1 MSIKTRLSQA
11 LCISLLVFSSY
22 GYAESLSL
30 SLNDSSFT
38 AGDILEVI
46 VTANRDEFEETHA
59 DVYLA
64 VQTPNGSLHYL
75 NGLGLKFIN
84 PPNKIVRLATAWPIQ
99 TLPETT
105 LLAFEVPRG
114 LPPGTYKWELTL
126 AKTGLEV
133 SEVAQPKNWLVRV
146 SVTLVLKSS
155 YEEWPEFYED
165 EGIVTA
171 GGEALEETSR
181 WDTVDSADTVA
192 FDGMSSS
199 LPPSTSAGSADKTAG
214 DSASSC
220 CDDGDF
226 GREPLPLSPSPFPDD
241 NEMPVSGT
249 LTAGDIDDNLNFAA
263 FQRYMNKQL
272 VDSSLPFVDMSD
284 RVTLQIVDDQGLG
297 VSNARVRVSLPQESV
312 PRVDTYAGT
321 DGRFYLFPTFDG
333 VMGSQ
338 VDLQL
343 APPEDELGSPSSV
356 FNTTLDLEQLAE
368 DRSVTVTLP
377 NAVAALP
384 DSLEVMFVIDTTGSM
399 GDELHYLVTE
409 LRDIIGAVQA
419 RHQQVR
425 MRFGLVVYRDKRD
438 TYVVRDFGFTDSLN
452 DLQIQLSE
460 QKARGGGDYP
470 EAMAEGLA
478 AALNKAQWREGN
490 VARLL
495 FLIADAPPHDEN
507 LKAMLEQV
515 QIARQMG
522 IRIYPLAASGVGDK
536 AEFMMRNAG
545 VLTQGR
551 YLFLTDD
558 SGVGSSHQE
567 PSVSCYVV
575 THLNELMSRV
585 IASEL
590 AGQRIEPADEYI
602 LRTVGHYEAGVCQE
616 SDIMPPPDQSTDKAQ
631 VENIRVQILES
642 FPVQVRVVANGYFSD
657 GCEKIDQINTD
668 RDGNLFT
675 VEITTRS
682 EGEICTEAEVPFEEV
697 IPLAVKGLKAGV
709 YTVDVNGVTDRFELE
724 ISTTD

>member
-1 MSIKTRLSQA
+1 MSIKTRLIQA

-22 GYAESLSL
+22 GYAESISI
-30 SLNDSSFT
+30 SLNESSFT
-38 AGDILEVI
+38 AGDVLEII

-64 VQTPNGSLHYL
+64 VQMPDGSLYYL
-75 NGLGLKFIN
+75 NNFGLEFIN
-84 PPNKIVRLATAWPIQ
+84 MPNKIVPLVIAWPVQ

-105 LLAFEVPRG
+105 LLAFKVPHG
-114 LPPGTYKWELTL
+114 LPPGTYKWGLTL
-126 AKTGLEV
+126 AKTD
-133 SEVAQPKNWLVRV
+133 SDVAQPANWLVRV
-146 SVTLVLKSS
+146 SATLVLKSN
-155 YEEWPEFYED
+155 YEADVVE
-165 EGIVTA
+165 
-171 GGEALEETSR
+171 
-181 WDTVDSADTVA
+181 SADIVASDEVTSPSLSLIRVEAESASPTVIA
-192 FDGMSSS
+192 
-199 LPPSTSAGSADKTAG
+199 

-220 CDDGDF
+220 CDGDDF
-226 GREPLPLSPSPFPDD
+226 DIDPLPFSSSPPFPDD

-249 LTAGDIDDNLNFAA
+249 LTAGNIDDNLNYPA
-263 FQRYMNKQL
+263 FQRYLNKQL
-272 VDSSLPFVDMSD
+272 DNSSLPFIDMSD
-284 RVTLQIVDDQGLG
+284 RVTLHIVDAQGQG
-297 VSNARVRVSLPQESV
+297 VSNARVRIGLPEESV
-312 PRVDTYAGT
+312 PAMDTYAGT
-321 DGRFYLFPTFDG
+321 NGRFYLFPTFDG
-333 VMGSQ
+333 VTSSQ

-343 APPEDELGSPSSV
+343 GSSSSLV
-356 FNTTLDLEQLAE
+356 NTTLDLGQLAE

-377 NAVAALP
+377 NVVAALP
-384 DSLEVMFVIDTTGSM
+384 DSLDIMFVIDTTGSM
-399 GDELHYLVTE
+399 GDELRYLVTE

-419 RHQQVR
+419 RHQQIN
-425 MRFGLVVYRDKRD
+425 MRFGLVLYRDKSD
-438 TYVVRDFGFTDSLN
+438 AYVVRDFAFTDSLN
-452 DLQIQLSE
+452 DLQTELSE

-470 EAMAEGLA
+470 EAMEEGLA
-478 AALNKAQWREGN
+478 TAINKAQWREGN
-490 VARLL
+490 VARIL

-522 IRIYPLAASGVGDK
+522 IRIYPLAASGVGNK

-575 THLNELMSRV
+575 TLLNELMSNV

-590 AGQRIEPADEYI
+590 AGQRIEPADEDI

-616 SDIMPPPDQSTDKAQ
+616 GEVVPPPEPSTAQ
-631 VENIRVQILES
+631 IENIRVQILES
-642 FPVQVRVVANGYFSD
+642 FPVQVRVVASGYFSD
-657 GCEKIDQINTD
+657 GCERIDQINTE
-668 RDGNLFT
+668 RDANLFT

-697 IPLAVKGLKAGV
+697 ISLEVKGLKAGV
-709 YTVDVNGVTDRFELE
+709 YSVDVNGVTDRFELE
-724 ISTTD
+724 KDNG